1 MPESVRIRVTLRWVQ
16 ILDNKEPFY
25 KERGEFFFRARVK
38 GNGSEQETRIPQ
50 EGQFEISD
58 HPSWNKVNFDRV
70 IFDGPVSGKL
80 EIELIGEEVDMSS
93 PNDRLEVYQRSF
105 TGDPASWLGEH
116 SPHDEDEDP
125 ESLTDWRIC
134 YRIER
139 V

>member
-1 MPESVRIRVTLRWVQ
+1 MSETVRIRVTLRWVQ

-38 GNGSEQETRIPQ
+38 GDGKEQETRIPQ
-50 EGQFEISD
+50 DGYFEISD
-58 HPSWNKVNFDRV
+58 HPSWNKVNLDRV
-70 IFDGPVSGKL
+70 LFDGPVGSRL
-80 EIELIGEEVDMSS
+80 AIELIGEEVDMSS
-93 PNDRLEVYQRSF
+93 PNDRLELYKRVF
-105 TGDPASWLGEH
+105 AGDSAAWLGEH

-125 ESLTDWRIC
+125 ENLKDWRVC